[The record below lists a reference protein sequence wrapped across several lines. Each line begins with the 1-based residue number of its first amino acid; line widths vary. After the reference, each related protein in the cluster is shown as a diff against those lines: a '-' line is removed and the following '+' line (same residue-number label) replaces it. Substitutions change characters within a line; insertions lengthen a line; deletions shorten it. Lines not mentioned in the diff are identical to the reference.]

1 MSRRDPGSGASDLDP
16 LGLSSADTFR
26 RVDRRARRASRRRR
40 VGWFIV
46 TMFVSIVGIAT
57 LSAYTAYATKQRAE
71 PPAVA
76 EAHGPSPTTTQA
88 GNDNER
94 TGSSTTSTTR
104 TNPTTTPTK
113 AAKASTRTTVTR
125 TGTTTSRV
133 DAATDYRA
141 TIDREQRLGRTL
153 VIGGLA
159 ALVFA
164 CSALLLVGARRRL
177 W

>member
-1 MSRRDPGSGASDLDP
+1 
-16 LGLSSADTFR
+16 
-26 RVDRRARRASRRRR
+26 
-40 VGWFIV
+40 
-46 TMFVSIVGIAT
+46 MFVSIVGIAT
-57 LSAYTAYATKQRAE
+57 LSAYTAYATKQRVE

-76 EAHGPSPTTTQA
+76 EAHGPSPATTHT

-94 TGSSTTSTTR
+94 TGSTTSATR
-104 TNPTTTPTK
+104 TNPATTTTK
-113 AAKASTRTTVTR
+113 AANARTRTTAAR
-125 TGTTTSRV
+125 TGTTATSPV

-153 VIGGLA
+153 VMAGLA

-164 CSALLLVGARRRL
+164 CSGLLLVGARRRL